1 MDSPSPAQHPPTQPP
16 AQIQAGPSW
25 ARVVSQSRVP
35 PSGDEMLRSYASA
48 ERHPPPNPPAS
59 PMSQNV
65 FLWPGFRIRGEDL
78 ATCLLLPRH
87 DLEGDGELSH
97 ETCIPPE
104 LKERLAD
111 ISPFCKHYMLH
122 LDPENIVSHPKNPK
136 YKRWSCA
143 IPEQPEKQDQLHPD
157 MSPDQMRKSMYYRSC
172 FKTGDI
178 SLSDDLGKKA
188 ESACRKRDG
197 NKCVVTGRPNPRVF
211 WFIPRGWND
220 TADHNDAIG
229 NLEVG
234 CYYLTKIDLLEN
246 ISVSGELGN
255 THKPWNMICIDPVL
269 YDFLVQGYCA
279 FSYVSTRDLV
289 GSSILNLK
297 FFWMPKLIPRFHQVM
312 DLSKINTFESTPSA
326 DGSTSFNIGDNDF
339 GKELSVDLDYF
350 RRLNCPPA
358 LELQEIMS
366 EITDFPVISSG
377 HDIWINMTAPEASL
391 FESVAKKHW
400 TCIVF
405 AALCGGAGRAWHL
418 TGMDQR
424 DGSLQLGLP
433 VPE

>member
-1 MDSPSPAQHPPTQPP
+1 MDSPSPGPSPALQAQNPAHRPPPPQGSGHPLLPHSALPYPHSDWPPGQYPPTGPP
-16 AQIQAGPSW
+16 AQIQAGSSW
-25 ARVVSQSRVP
+25 AQVARAQFASQTSSVQAPSSQTSARRASSRLAMP
-35 PSGDEMLRSYASA
+35 LTPLKLPIASLREGFIK
-48 ERHPPPNPPAS
+48 ERYTLIKEIEKS
-59 PMSQNV
+59 IQ

-122 LDPENIVSHPKNPK
+122 LDPGNIISDPKNPK
-136 YKRWSCA
+136 YKRWSHA
-143 IPEQPEKQDQLHPD
+143 IPTQPEKQDRLHPD
-157 MSPDQMRKSMYYRSC
+157 MSQSRWRSQC
-172 FKTGDI
+172 GTVRVSKLET
-178 SLSDDLGKKA
+178 LSAFLMT
-188 ESACRKRDG
+188 SRDG

-220 TADHNDAIG
+220 TADHNDATG
-229 NLEVG
+229 NLEIG
-234 CYYLTKIDLLEN
+234 CYYLTKIDLLET

-279 FSYVSTRDLV
+279 FSYVITRDLV

-312 DLSKINTFESTPSA
+312 DLSKIDTFESTPSA

-358 LELQEIMS
+358 LECQEIMS
-366 EITDFPVISSG
+366 EITDFSG
-377 HDIWINMTAPEASL
+377 YFIRT
-391 FESVAKKHW
+391 
-400 TCIVF
+400 
-405 AALCGGAGRAWHL
+405 
-418 TGMDQR
+418 
-424 DGSLQLGLP
+424 
-433 VPE
+433 